1 MFQRIFTPTY
11 LCSTTERRVL
21 FSIGGGFIVWG
32 RRDCLE
38 QVETRL
44 GLIRLG
50 SVLVRVRVGVRN
62 GRLGLRLGLDTVD

>member
-1 MFQRIFTPTY
+1 M
-11 LCSTTERRVL
+11 
-21 FSIGGGFIVWG
+21 WG